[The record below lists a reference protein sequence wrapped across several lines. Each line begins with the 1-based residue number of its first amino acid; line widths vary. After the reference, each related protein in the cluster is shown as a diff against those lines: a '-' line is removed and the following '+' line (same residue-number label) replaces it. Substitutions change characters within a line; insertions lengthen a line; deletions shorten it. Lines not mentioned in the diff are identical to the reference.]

1 MRGKNHVRR
10 MRSPPSTLRGGETV
24 GSEHGVG
31 RQRRPRPVVMTK
43 RPRATAAAGVDAVL
57 AAGRAVRW
65 YFGGVTQKT
74 AVAYNGDAL

>member
-10 MRSPPSTLRGGETV
+10 MRSPPSTIRGGETV

-31 RQRRPRPVVMTK
+31 RQRRPVVMTK

-57 AAGRAVRW
+57 AAGRAIRW
-65 YFGGVTQKT
+65 YFGGVTQKI

>member
-1 MRGKNHVRR
+1 
-10 MRSPPSTLRGGETV
+10 MRSPPSTLRSGEMV

-57 AAGRAVRW
+57 AAGRAIRW

-74 AVAYNGDAL
+74 AVAYNGAAL